1 MRVKLVLEIPE
12 PSTTK
17 HLEDELWMEL
27 VDALRPTHI
36 KPLEIEIENVPTA
49 VSGPLRESERGGAS
63 LKVEEGR

>member
-1 MRVKLVLEIPE
+1 MKVKLILEIPE

-36 KPLEIEIENVPTA
+36 KPLEIEIENRDEQKRRDAGELCGILP
-49 VSGPLRESERGGAS
+49 SAS
-63 LKVEEGR
+63 A